1 MDSDREQG
9 KIILING
16 ASSAGKSTLAR
27 LLQQTLEVPF
37 WHFSF
42 DHLRDS
48 NALPWSRILNRELDW
63 PAMRPA
69 VFDGFHRCLS
79 VLAESGNNLI
89 VDHIVET
96 EEWLSDLFDLLSAFD
111 VFVVGVHC
119 PLSELERRER
129 DRGDRG
135 PGEARADFKIV
146 HSFIEYDL
154 EVDSTQPSEA
164 IAAAVIDAW
173 NTRNRPNAFHRMAAR
188 K

>member
-1 MDSDREQG
+1 
-9 KIILING
+9 
-16 ASSAGKSTLAR
+16 
-27 LLQQTLEVPF
+27 
-37 WHFSF
+37 
-42 DHLRDS
+42 
-48 NALPWSRILNRELDW
+48 
-63 PAMRPA
+63 MRPV
-69 VFDGFHRCLS
+69 VFDGFHRCLP

-96 EEWLSDLFDLLSAFD
+96 EEWLSDLLDLLSAFD
-111 VFVVGVHC
+111 VFVVRVHC

-164 IAAAVIDAW
+164 HRRSCNRCLEHPKPAKCLRSDGCTQVMYPTSYNTGIPAGRGFGAW
-173 NTRNRPNAFHRMAAR
+173 PLASCIRDFVNCEEGN
-188 K
+188 